1 MLSMAGDIL
10 FLAAFNVSSQV
21 SIQMSQKVFK
31 RKFELMSLYVV
42 VYIWI
47 VVTLTLQLNCVIGQ
61 KNNVKAA
68 CYDL

>member
-10 FLAAFNVSSQV
+10 FLAAFYVSSQV

-31 RKFELMSLYVV
+31 RKFELTSLYVV

-47 VVTLTLQLNCVIGQ
+47 VVTLTLQLNRIIGQ

-68 CYDL
+68 YYDL